1 MLIALDVAILP
12 PPAMSMQAIALSAS
26 LPERESK
33 GLRLGGSDL
42 LPHLTL
48 TQQFVADAALDAAL
62 DRVEAVLA
70 HHRALPLTIT
80 GAGGGESSIW
90 MAIEPAPS
98 LIALHR
104 QLMDALEPFERGD
117 GTQAAFVGPDARPGD
132 VAWVS
137 GYRRTSAHASFTP
150 HITLGHAST
159 VPGVEPR
166 VFTATTVAACQLGR
180 FCTCR
185 RILRQWELA
194 P

>member
-12 PPAMSMQAIALSAS
+12 PPAISMQAIALSAS

-33 GLRLGGSDL
+33 GLRLGPDL

-48 TQQFVADAALDAAL
+48 TQQFVARGELDAAL
-62 DRVEAVLA
+62 DRIEAVLA
-70 HHRALPLTIT
+70 DHRALQLTIT
-80 GAGGGESSIW
+80 GAGRGQSAIW
-90 MAIEPAPS
+90 MAIEPTQS
-98 LIALHR
+98 LIALHG

-117 GTQAAFVGPDARPGD
+117 GTQVAFTGQDGRPGD

-137 GYRRTSAHASFTP
+137 GYRRNSAHASFTP

-159 VPGVEPR
+159 LPGVEPR

-185 RILRQWELA
+185 RILRHWELV

>member
-12 PPAMSMQAIALSAS
+12 PPLISMQAIALSAS
-26 LPERESK
+26 LPESESK
-33 GLRLGGSDL
+33 GLRLGPEL

-48 TQQFVADAALDAAL
+48 TQQFVAVAALDAAL
-62 DRVEAVLA
+62 DQVEAVLVD
-70 HHRALPLTIT
+70 HRALRLTIT
-80 GAGGGESSIW
+80 GAGRGQNSIW
-90 MAIEPAPS
+90 MAIEPAQS

-104 QLMDALEPFERGD
+104 QLMDALQPFERED
-117 GTQAAFVGPDARPGD
+117 GTQAAFVGQDARPGD

-137 GYRRTSAHASFTP
+137 GYRSTSAHASFTP

-159 VPGVEPR
+159 LPAVEPR

-185 RILRQWELA
+185 RILRQWELV